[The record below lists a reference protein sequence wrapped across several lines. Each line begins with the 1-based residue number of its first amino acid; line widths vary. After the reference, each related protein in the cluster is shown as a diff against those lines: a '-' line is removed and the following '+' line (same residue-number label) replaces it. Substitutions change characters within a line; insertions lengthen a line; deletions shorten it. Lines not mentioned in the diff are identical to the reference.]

1 MVVAKT
7 AAEARCMLKTILE
20 YVAYQKRENAYMC
33 VRGHFFSNFFPILK
47 HFNLTQKENKTRDDD
62 DDDDD
67 ETTDDARRREK
78 RGVVKER
85 DLRTRGF

>member
-1 MVVAKT
+1 VC
-7 AAEARCMLKTILE
+7 EGSFLL
-20 YVAYQKRENAYMC
+20 Q
-33 VRGHFFSNFFPILK
+33 FFPILK